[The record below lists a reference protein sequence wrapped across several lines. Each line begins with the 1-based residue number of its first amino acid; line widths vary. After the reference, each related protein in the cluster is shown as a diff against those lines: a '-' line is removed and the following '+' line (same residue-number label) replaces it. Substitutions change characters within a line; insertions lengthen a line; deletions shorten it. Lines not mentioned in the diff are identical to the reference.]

1 MPIVELKQKRKL
13 TVEIISLISSLFKK
27 PSLSISVNLN
37 NNFTL
42 SKILHLINIVKKQ
55 TIIYVSIEFLYFYE
69 VFCLLK

>member
-55 TIIYVSIEFLYFYE
+55 TIIYVSI
-69 VFCLLK
+69 